1 MPSPRE
7 TADLLVKYGVIP
19 VIRYDNADDG
29 ALAIDCA
36 LKAGFPTVE
45 VTLTMPDAVELIRAF
60 TRKLEKH
67 QLIGAGTVWDEFECE
82 DVLNA
87 GAAYIVSPGLS
98 PGLGAVALGGNAA
111 YLPGALTPTE
121 VNAAIRDGA
130 DIVKIFPA
138 STVGPA
144 HLKALTTVFS
154 DTRFCPTGGVSADNM
169 EKWFEAGA
177 KCVGIGSSLFS
188 GAAMRAREQKKLVD
202 EARLVLDQLS
212 LIQRG

>member
-19 VIRYDNADDG
+19 VIRYDSADDG

-45 VTLTMPDAVELIRAF
+45 VTLTMPDAADLIRSF
-60 TRKLEKH
+60 QRKLERH
-67 QLIGAGTVWDEFECE
+67 QFLGAGTVWNEKDCE
-82 DVLNA
+82 TVLEA
-87 GAAYIVSPGLS
+87 GAAYVVSPGLT
-98 PGLGAVALGGNAA
+98 PGLGTLVHASSAA

-121 VNAAIRDGA
+121 IAACLRDGA

-144 HLKALTTVFS
+144 HLKAVAAVFP
-154 DTRFCPTGGVSADNM
+154 DARFCPTGGVGAANM
-169 EKWFEAGA
+169 EQWFGAGA

-188 GAAMRAREQKKLVD
+188 AAAIRAREQKVLVE
-202 EARLVLDQLS
+202 EARLVLDQLR
-212 LIQRG
+212 LITR